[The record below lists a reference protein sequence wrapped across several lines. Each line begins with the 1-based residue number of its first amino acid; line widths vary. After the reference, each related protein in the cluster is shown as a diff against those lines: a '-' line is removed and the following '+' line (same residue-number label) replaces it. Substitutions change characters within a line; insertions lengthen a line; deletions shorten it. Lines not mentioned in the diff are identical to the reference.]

1 MIRFFC
7 FITWCDSKKWEKQAV
22 FSKKVGLEAQTHMG
36 KEGQGEQ
43 KHQEMPGNWS
53 TYIKKLLW
61 LDLSDAMWFTK
72 WQAFCKECL
81 FALSCPV
88 MGGGGCCV

>member
-43 KHQEMPGNWS
+43 KHQEVPGNWS
-53 TYIKKLLW
+53 TYIKNY
-61 LDLSDAMWFTK
+61 F
-72 WQAFCKECL
+72 
-81 FALSCPV
+81 
-88 MGGGGCCV
+88 G